1 MQSSTDEKNGTFN
14 VPEEEAPP
22 PQFSEEWTRPTSDGQ
37 DRPVEGTSS
46 GHADFPSV
54 GEMPIPNVSPMTAH
68 VFVSLKDML
77 IEVPSC
83 CSETVCRVV
92 SRCGIK
98 GDGRGYEI
106 KVVATVSCVCRST
119 VYSLSL
125 SLGRVCV
132 WIQR

>member
-22 PQFSEEWTRPTSDGQ
+22 PQFSEEWTRPGSDGQ

-46 GHADFPSV
+46 GHAEFPSV

-68 VFVSLKDML
+68 VFFPLRGML

-92 SRCGIK
+92 
-98 GDGRGYEI
+98 
-106 KVVATVSCVCRST
+106 
-119 VYSLSL
+119 
-125 SLGRVCV
+125 
-132 WIQR
+132 